1 LHPVKPPKASKLG
14 ARLGDWIGG
23 SAPKVNTRAQAEQLS
38 ARLPPLLVQASRVAA
53 TVAQGDHG
61 RRRVGQGDAFWQF
74 RRYRDEDPSMAI
86 DWRQSAKS
94 EHLYV
99 REREWSAASSV
110 WIWRDASPSM
120 QYQSHV
126 ATSSKVERATVLALA
141 FASLLVRGGERV
153 GELGGAHPA
162 STGRQAIDRMALS
175 LSRHMTTATSEAPCV
190 VLPRF
195 AQIILISDWLAPVE
209 NVGKLLRHYG
219 ALGVR
224 GHLIQ
229 VLDPAEED
237 LPFSGRT
244 EFEDV
249 ESRLTM
255 LARRAE
261 TLRGAYR
268 DRLSALQSTI
278 SQACRKQ
285 DWTFATHRTDRP
297 AQSALLAAYAA
308 LSTHKPFELR

>member
-1 LHPVKPPKASKLG
+1 MG
-14 ARLGDWIGG
+14 ARREEDARL
-23 SAPKVNTRAQAEQLS
+23 QAERLS
-38 ARLPPLLVQASRVAA
+38 ARLPALMVQADRIAA
-53 TVAQGDHG
+53 TIAQGDHG

-94 EHLYV
+94 QHLFV
-99 REREWSAASSV
+99 REREWSAAASV

-120 QYQSHV
+120 HYKSHV
-126 ATSSKVERATVLALA
+126 ATGTKVERATVLALA

-153 GELGGAHPA
+153 GELGGTGPA
-162 STGRQAIDRMALS
+162 SIGRQALNRIALNFS
-175 LSRHMTTATSEAPCV
+175 LNMSTRQSVPRLV

-195 AQIILISDWLAPVE
+195 SQIILISDFLQPLDKVLT
-209 NVGKLLRHYG
+209 VLRHYG
-219 ALGVR
+219 ALDVR

-237 LPFSGRT
+237 LPFDGRT

-249 ESRLTM
+249 ASQTRM

-261 TLRGAYR
+261 TLRDAYR
-268 DRLSALQSTI
+268 DRLQGLRSELG
-278 SQACRKQ
+278 QACRRQ

-308 LSTHKPFELR
+308 LAAHRPFEMR